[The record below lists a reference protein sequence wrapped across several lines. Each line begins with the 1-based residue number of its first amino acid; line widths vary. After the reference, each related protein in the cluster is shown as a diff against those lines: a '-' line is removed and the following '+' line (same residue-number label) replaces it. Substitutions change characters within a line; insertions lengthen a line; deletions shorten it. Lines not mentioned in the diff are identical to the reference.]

1 MIVAGTEVQTPS
13 RRAMG
18 VDIDGHSRKTCSLY
32 PDRIELLG
40 QYHA

>member
-1 MIVAGTEVQTPS
+1 MIVAGTEVQTLL
-13 RRAMG
+13 RRG
-18 VDIDGHSRKTCSLY
+18 IDVDIDGHCHKTVPLY